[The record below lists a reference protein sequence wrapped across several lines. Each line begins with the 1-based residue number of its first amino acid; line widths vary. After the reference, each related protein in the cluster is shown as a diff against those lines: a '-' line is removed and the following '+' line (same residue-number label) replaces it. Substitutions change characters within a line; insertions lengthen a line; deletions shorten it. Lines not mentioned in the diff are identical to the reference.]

1 MRDQGLRYFPQ
12 VRRFAFMYMGED
24 PQAQN
29 YDKDHRIIRSLL
41 NGSRGPM
48 LRKVWGRRPAAPL
61 NDLRQ

>member
-1 MRDQGLRYFPQ
+1 
-12 VRRFAFMYMGED
+12 MYMGED

-48 LRKVWGRRPAAPL
+48 LRKVGRRPATPL
-61 NDLRQ
+61 SDYNSDEVQA